1 MKKNFRIQY
10 PLWQIGF
17 LLMATF
23 GLFASQGGYTDLIL
37 ALNVETSGTVIA
49 VFLVVLF
56 IGYGLTFRKRLAE
69 HNKNYPSRRLSFFQL
84 KPFEYIEDDEGWQ
97 FITRRATQK
106 VYAFFT
112 GALPIS
118 LYIHLFFNV
127 PQYGV
132 VINILVLAIMQF
144 LIYYL
149 EIRKYVQED
158 IESYD
163 NELF

>member
-1 MKKNFRIQY
+1 MKKDFRIQY

-23 GLFASQGGYTDLIL
+23 GLFVSQGGYSDLLL
-37 ALNVETSGTVIA
+37 ALNLEMLGAIIA
-49 VFLVVLF
+49 VFLVPLF
-56 IGYGLTFRKRLAE
+56 IGFGLTFRKRLAA
-69 HNKNYPSRRLSFFQL
+69 HNKNYPNQRLSFFQL
-84 KPFEYIEDDEGWQ
+84 RPFEYIEDDEGWQ

-118 LYIHLFFNV
+118 LYIHLFFDV

-132 VINILVLAIMQF
+132 IINFLVLAIMQF

-149 EIRKYVQED
+149 EIRKYVHED
-158 IESYD
+158 IE
-163 NELF
+163 

>member
-1 MKKNFRIQY
+1 MKKDFRIQY
-10 PLWQIGF
+10 PLWQIGL

-23 GLFASQGGYTDLIL
+23 GLFASQGGYSDLIL
-37 ALNVETSGTVIA
+37 ALNLEMLGAIVA
-49 VFLVVLF
+49 VFLVPLF
-56 IGYGLTFRKRLAE
+56 IGFGLTFRKRLTA
-69 HNKNYPSRRLSFFQL
+69 HNKTYPNQRLSFFQL
-84 KPFEYIEDDEGWQ
+84 KPFEYIEDDEGWK

-118 LYIHLFFNV
+118 LYIHLFFDV

-132 VINILVLAIMQF
+132 VINLLVLAIMQF

-149 EIRKYVQED
+149 EIRKYVHED
-158 IESYD
+158 IE
-163 NELF
+163 